1 MKSIKKYPAGK
12 AAKTKLSAKSVIA
25 ITTWVLTLGTLH
37 KLENLE
43 EKTNGVAASAK
54 FEEFDNRKQNADDD
68 IPQHLHHH
76 HQIQEQPRQVQ
87 EDCRG
92 GVHGESRH

>member
-1 MKSIKKYPAGK
+1 
-12 AAKTKLSAKSVIA
+12 VIA

-43 EKTNGVAASAK
+43 EKTDGVAASAK

-68 IPQHLHHH
+68 IPQHLRCHH
-76 HQIQEQPRQVQ
+76 
-87 EDCRG
+87 
-92 GVHGESRH
+92 